1 MSKNQRLEINV
12 ALMVQKSPP
21 DVFEAIAD
29 PSQMNNYFISKSSGR
44 MEEGKTLTWEFPE
57 MQMQF
62 PVHIS
67 KVEKDKYLAFHW
79 ADPEGNDTQVEISL
93 LPKENNS
100 TFVKIKEKDRPHDE
114 EGLKWLTRNTEGWA
128 NFLACLKAWMEY
140 GINLRKGAFD
150 LSQMPEKK
158 ITT

>member
-1 MSKNQRLEINV
+1 MNMNERLEINV
-12 ALMVQKSPP
+12 ALMIQKSPHE
-21 DVFEAIAD
+21 VFEAIAD
-29 PSQMNNYFISKSSGR
+29 PAQMCNYFISKSSGR
-44 MEEGKTLTWEFPE
+44 MEAGKTLTWEFPE

-67 KVEKDKYLAFHW
+67 KVETDKFLCFHW
-79 ADPEGNDTQVEISL
+79 ADPEGNDTKVEISL

-100 TFVKIKEKDRPHDE
+100 TFVKVKEKDRAHDE
-114 EGLKWLTRNTEGWA
+114 EGLKWLGRNTEGWA

-150 LSQMPEKK
+150 LSQMPEKN
-158 ITT
+158 TA

>member
-1 MSKNQRLEINV
+1 MNNIKRLEINV
-12 ALMVQKSPP
+12 SLMVQKPTYE
-21 DVFEAIAD
+21 VFEAIAD
-29 PSQMNNYFISKSSGR
+29 PSQMSNYFISKSSGR

-57 MQMQF
+57 MKMQF
-62 PVHIS
+62 PVYIR
-67 KVEKDKYLAFHW
+67 KVEKDKYLSFHW

-100 TFVKIKEKDRPHDE
+100 TFVKIKEKDRANDE
-114 EGLKWLTRNTEGWA
+114 EGLKWLSGNTEGWT
-128 NFLACLKAWMEY
+128 NFLVCLKAWMEY

-158 ITT
+158 